1 MTTAPSV
8 IKIYL
13 LGKFRVESQTRLVKL
28 PTSKTTLLLA
38 YLSLHAQR
46 PMRRA
51 YLADLFWGTRASADD
66 DALVNMDD
74 AKSLTAIDKK
84 AAASLRVALS
94 QIRKELG
101 PDIIVDTNI
110 GHEAAVQFDATQV
123 WVDAI
128 AFKQQAKAFLN
139 AQPIDP
145 TLAPLELYQG
155 ELLPAFDDDSEE
167 HWLEQERTALRQ
179 LQRDAHLR
187 LTRHLRAQGE
197 YMRALDHAEKA
208 IELDAYQEEAYQHAL
223 FCHFRLGQR
232 EQALKVYRALQNE
245 LGDELSPETKQ
256 LYLVIRKSKEQHTP
270 APTDLTNLPTPLT
283 RFIGRERELT
293 ALQQRLAPD
302 SARTTTRLVTLT
314 GPGGC
319 GKTRLA
325 IQVASALLN
334 HYGDGVW
341 WASLEALTDEAEVLR
356 AVAKSLGV
364 REQTSRSLLETVT
377 DYLRDKQLLLVLDNC
392 EHVLNTC
399 AQLCEQWAQ
408 ACPRLQILTTSRERL
423 GLHLA
428 GEIAYEVPSLALP
441 TTPELPPLTELSQ
454 IESIYFFVD
463 RTRVE
468 QPTFALTTQNA
479 PSVAQ
484 ICRRLDGI
492 PLALELAAAR
502 VKGLGVDYIANHLDD
517 RFNLLSRGHRTLSRH
532 QTLRAAI
539 DWSYHLL
546 DGAEKQLFA
555 QLGVFAGRFTLE
567 AVEQVCVVSQS
578 AVSVREL
585 LQSLLDQSLVEV
597 MGFEQTSG
605 GEVVRYRLL
614 ETIRQYA
621 REILAEF
628 PSEAEATYARMARYY
643 LQFAQQHQKDYLVL
657 EREWENVSAG
667 LRVAHQQKRWE
678 DLIAYGYA
686 VTEACFARGFYTE
699 ARALAPWLREAAV
712 ELEDQDAYIMATL
725 HWGQACAE
733 QSDYAEAKQ
742 HLNDALAVC
751 RDVNDTANAAKA
763 EYYLGWVAYREHHYS
778 EAQALLTR
786 SRMAHLQHGNQ
797 SAVALALFRLAQM
810 AYELQNYDE
819 AERLGKEAL
828 QIQEPIHD
836 DKGSTRTLTILA
848 QTASRQRQFSDA
860 ERYGQRALNLCERT
874 KEQDQLAWILY
885 VQSGIKHHQGMLD
898 DARELAL
905 RSLKLFRQLGDRR
918 SMALALY
925 DLSHIALRE
934 NNYQRAIEE
943 AEEGLQLLRAL
954 ADLWFIVYVL
964 ILQGDIFSKWSKW
977 LEAKTKWLEA
987 LQIAEQLNHQ
997 FIALIQERLSKLPPD
1012 ETSPL
1017 EGERHVSPSI
1027 VQRLR

>member
-1 MTTAPSV
+1 MTTAPAA

-46 PMRRA
+46 PIRRA
-51 YLADLFWGTRASADD
+51 YLADLFWGTRANADD
-66 DALVNMDD
+66 DALMNMDD

-101 PDIIVDTNI
+101 PDLIVDTYI

-123 WVDAI
+123 WADAI

-167 HWLEQERTALRQ
+167 RWLEQERTTLRQ
-179 LQRDAHLR
+179 LQRDVHLR
-187 LTRHLRAQGE
+187 LTRYLRAQGE
-197 YMRALDHAEKA
+197 YMQALDHAQKA

-364 REQTSRSLLETVT
+364 REQTSRSLLEIVT

-517 RFNLLSRGHRTLSRH
+517 RFNLLSRGHRTLPRH

-567 AVEQVCVVSQS
+567 AVEQVCVISQS

-585 LQSLLDQSLVEV
+585 LQSLVDQSLVEV

-621 REILAEF
+621 RETLAAS
-628 PSEAEATYARMARYY
+628 PSEAEATYARMASYY
-643 LQFAQQHQKDYLVL
+643 LKFAQQRRKDYLVL
-657 EREWENVSAG
+657 EREWENISLG
-667 LRVAHQQKRWE
+667 IRVAHRQQRWE
-678 DLIAYGYA
+678 DLIGYGYA

-751 RDVNDTANAAKA
+751 RDVNDAASA
-763 EYYLGWVAYREHHYS
+763 AAARYYLGWVAYKEHQYD
-778 EAQALLTR
+778 EAWQLLEQSYT
-786 SRMAHLQHGNQ
+786 AHAQQGKT
-797 SAVALALFRLAQM
+797 SAAALALFRLAQI
-810 AYELQNYDE
+810 AYDRQDYDE
-819 AERLGKEAL
+819 VVRLGEQAL
-828 QIQEPIHD
+828 TLQQSLKDER
-836 DKGSTRTLTILA
+836 GSIRTLTVLA
-848 QTASRQRQFSDA
+848 QATNAQGRLATA
-860 ERYGQRALNLCERT
+860 EEYGQRALKLCEST
-874 KEQDQLAWILY
+874 LEQDQLAWALY
-885 VQSGIKHHQGMLD
+885 VLAGIKRRQAQLD
-898 DARELAL
+898 MARELASQ
-905 RSLKLFRQLGDRR
+905 SLMLFRKLGDRK
-918 SMALALY
+918 SVTAALY
-925 DLSHIALRE
+925 DLSRIYLAQNNHAL
-934 NNYQRAIEE
+934 ALSTVEE
-943 AEEGLQLLRAL
+943 SLNLLRSMK
-954 ADLWFIVYVL
+954 DSWFIVFQL
-964 ILQGDIFSKWSKW
+964 QQQGDVFFAWNKSD
-977 LEAKTKWLEA
+977 EAQKVWQEA
-987 LQIAEQLNHQ
+987 LNIAEHLTHP
-997 FIALIQERLSKLPPD
+997 LSHSLRERLSNLP
-1012 ETSPL
+1012 TSP
-1017 EGERHVSPSI
+1017 V
-1027 VQRLR
+1027 